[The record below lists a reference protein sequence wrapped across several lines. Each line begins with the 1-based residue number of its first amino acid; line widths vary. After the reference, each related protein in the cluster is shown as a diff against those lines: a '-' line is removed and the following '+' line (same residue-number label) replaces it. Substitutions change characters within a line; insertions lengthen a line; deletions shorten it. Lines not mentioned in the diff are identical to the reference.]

1 MDLPDL
7 KQLGQVID
15 LCRKKG
21 VDTITIGTLTLKL
34 GPEPER
40 KRKAPASE
48 RAEPDV
54 EDPYQNFPGGILTP
68 EQLMFYSAG
77 GMPGEEPWNQNK
89 GEQ

>member
-7 KQLGQVID
+7 KQLGKVID

-21 VDTITIGTLTLKL
+21 VDEITIGHLTLKL
-34 GPEPER
+34 GAEPER
-40 KRKAPASE
+40 PA
-48 RAEPDV
+48 RAAGSTEIPEGDPA
-54 EDPYQNFPGGILTP
+54 DPYQNFPGGILTP

-77 GMPGEEPWNQNK
+77 GMPGEEPWNKK